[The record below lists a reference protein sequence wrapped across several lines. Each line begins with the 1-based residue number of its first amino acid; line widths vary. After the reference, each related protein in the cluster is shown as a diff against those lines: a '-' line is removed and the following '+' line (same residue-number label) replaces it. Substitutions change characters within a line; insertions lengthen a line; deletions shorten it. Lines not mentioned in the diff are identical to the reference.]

1 MNIVYENN
9 GCLLQQ
15 TARIN
20 KSQGKIRVFRDKSG
34 GTEINI

>member
-15 TARIN
+15 TAHKN
-20 KSQGKIRVFRDKSG
+20 KSQGKNGVFRDKSG